1 MLSTITCHR
10 HNSHNSLVS
19 LGFSFGSFVASNRKL
34 HLGAIIIGVLTGGRL
49 NASVGWCWW
58 KDSNVI
64 HVKETPAKEGL
75 IQELK
80 SASVH
85 AQITCQNQVHVL

>member
-1 MLSTITCHR
+1 
-10 HNSHNSLVS
+10 
-19 LGFSFGSFVASNRKL
+19 
-34 HLGAIIIGVLTGGRL
+34 LGAIIIGVLTGGRL
-49 NASVGWCWW
+49 NASAGWCWW